1 MLSLT
6 TECAMPV
13 RITIRGVPEEIR
25 DGIAARA
32 ASRQQSM
39 QEFLRC
45 ELERIASRPA
55 LDTWLQEVRSRVE
68 AAETRVPASEILAAR
83 DADRK

>member
-1 MLSLT
+1 
-6 TECAMPV
+6 MPV

>member
-1 MLSLT
+1 
-6 TECAMPV
+6 MPV

-32 ASRQQSM
+32 DSRQQSM

-68 AAETRVPASEILAAR
+68 AAETRVPASAILAAR